1 MLFPMSEMD
10 QNVTELLEAVRDGED
25 QASDRLFELVYGELR
40 RLARVRIA
48 AERSEQAPQ
57 PTSLVHEA
65 YLRLLGGEQK
75 DWKNRRYFFSAAAEA
90 MRRVLVDGAR
100 KRNAQKRGGDAQQVT
115 LADTP
120 ARHEA
125 DPTDVLAIDQALTRL
140 EQQDARM
147 ADVAKLR
154 YFAEMSIEEI
164 ATATESSPRTVN
176 RLWSAARAWLQ
187 REMRRS

>member
-25 QASDRLFELVYGELR
+25 QASDRLVELVYGELR